1 MGKSNYKNRIEAI
14 LDYLKDGKS
23 REDIALSFN
32 LSSWKSVDMFMRRK
46 GYLWNG
52 SANIYYKEVINKIT
66 TNNSRVLDVI
76 KEFDSCN
83 SSLDP
88 KSISRKLNFTGHRG
102 MALYMEENGFIWD
115 SNKRNYS
122 LSNESNILKTEK
134 KIKIQTFDDIKE
146 NNLLDYLPLLELLN
160 KNKDILINLFQL
172 NTTTISFVSL
182 INNFLIDNN
191 ISHDDF
197 INITL
202 KEYLNNQG
210 YNISGKCYS

>member
-32 LSSWKSVDMFMRRK
+32 LSNWKSVDMFMRRK

-52 SANIYYKEVINKIT
+52 SSNIYYKEVINKIT

-76 KEFDSCN
+76 KQFDSCN

-88 KSISRKLNFTGHRG
+88 KSISRKLNFIGHRE
-102 MALYMEENGFIWD
+102 MAIYMEENGFIWD

-122 LSNESNILKTEK
+122 LSNESNIFKTEK
-134 KIKIQTFDDIKE
+134 KIEIQPFDDIEE

-172 NTTTISFVSL
+172 NTTTISFVTL